1 MKLMCCEHPIRVY
14 NKYINEYLWTSCGKC
29 NSCRNARAARWSQ
42 RCETERKRSK
52 FTFFVTLTYRESCLP
67 KFNLDGGFHAG
78 LRPSIDE
85 LHGMSL
91 VSTKHSKD
99 GSLDFDSLVMD
110 KQADIDLFLDLLQN
124 DGIPYGSKTDIQL
137 FHKRLNK
144 FFFQNVTHTY
154 KNFRYFIAS
163 ELGSTTLRPHF
174 HALYFVNDSDVASRF
189 KEAILSSWKFGLSDV
204 QYVEG
209 TACSYVAQYV
219 NKPSSLPSFY
229 RASELQPF
237 YFFSKNPTIGS
248 EDGFDVFGGMPQYSE
263 SVKEIFNKCLVS
275 KIDTGKADYGEITVV
290 PIGKSVESRLF
301 PKCPFYSEISST
313 LRAQFYSISSRF
325 PSRTFKGF
333 FIKIKEW
340 LVSSFDMIHN
350 TGQDVYQ
357 YILNKLD
364 HCSESGVNWLK
375 RLYYLSRKVCKLCYT
390 FGISISQF
398 VEKADIYWNK
408 KELYLLKQMYSFQQD
423 VLGHGD
429 ASLEDIALMYPEYL
443 RLQGFTIDEY
453 VEMFNPPLVQQ
464 MKDDGALYAFSNK
477 KTHYKNSY
485 LDSLRDKG
493 KPLYNILNK
502 FYHAKECNETIEALT
517 A

>member
-1 MKLMCCEHPIRVY
+1 MRVY
-14 NKYINEYLWTSCGKC
+14 NKYIGEYLWTSCGKC

-42 RCETERKRSK
+42 RCETERQRSK

-67 KFNLDGGFHAG
+67 KYNLDGGFHAG

-99 GSLDFDSLVMD
+99 GSVGFDSLVMD
-110 KQADIDLFLDLLQN
+110 KQADLDLFLDLLQN
-124 DGIPYGSKTDIQL
+124 DGIPYASKTDIQL

-144 FFFQNVTHTY
+144 YFFQNVTHTY

-174 HALYFVNDSDVASRF
+174 HALYFVNDSDVAARF
-189 KEAILSSWKFGLSDV
+189 KEAILSSWRFGIVDV

-237 YFFSKNPTIGS
+237 YFFSKNPTIGAES
-248 EDGFDVFGGMPQYSE
+248 GFDVFGGMPQYSE
-263 SVKEIFNKCLVS
+263 GVKEIFDKCLVS
-275 KIDTGKADYGEITVV
+275 KIDSRKADFGEVCVV

-301 PKCPFYSEISST
+301 PKCPFYSEISSS
-313 LRAQFYSISSRF
+313 LRVEFYSISSRF
-325 PSRTFKGF
+325 QSRNFNGF
-333 FIKIKEW
+333 FTKIKEW
-340 LVSSFDMIHN
+340 LVSSYDSLYN
-350 TGQDVYQ
+350 TGADIYQ
-357 YILNKLD
+357 YVLHKLD
-364 HCSESGVNWLK
+364 YCSESGVNWLK

-390 FGISISQF
+390 FGISISTF

-408 KELYLLKQMYSFQQD
+408 KELYLLKQLYTFQDD
-423 VLGHGD
+423 VISHGD
-429 ASLEDIALMYPEYL
+429 ASPEDIALMYPEYL
-443 RLQGFTIDEY
+443 RSQGYTVDEY
-453 VEMFNPPLVQQ
+453 VEAFNPPLVQQ
-464 MKDDGALYAFSNK
+464 MKDNAAFYAFSNK
-477 KTHYKNSY
+477 QTHYKNSY

-493 KPLYNILNK
+493 KPLFNILNK
-502 FYHAKECNETIEALT
+502 FYHAKECYETLEALS